1 MRLLGAEALV
11 VPAVDAALAARLGH
25 AAAPV
30 AVHPHDRR
38 QRAVRQL
45 RQRTLGRGGRVA
57 DLFKDTTNTVR
68 SAPCSVRGS
77 TTVKG
82 LLHVSHLWVVG
93 RVGED
98 TLEAPDSP
106 LIHGA
111 VDDLRGGLA
120 RTRAPIDAAAATP
133 PEGAVAEANRDLD
146 QERSVGQTE
155 RVVRGIQPAVLLAI

>member
-1 MRLLGAEALV
+1 M
-11 VPAVDAALAARLGH
+11 
-25 AAAPV
+25 
-30 AVHPHDRR
+30 
-38 QRAVRQL
+38 
-45 RQRTLGRGGRVA
+45 
-57 DLFKDTTNTVR
+57 
-68 SAPCSVRGS
+68 SV
-77 TTVKG
+77 T
-82 LLHVSHLWVVG
+82 HLWVVG

-120 RTRAPIDAAAATP
+120 RARGSVDAAAPAP